1 MAQQSMPKIFHNP
14 CKNPSVPLSYLFKP
28 IQNVCVC
35 VCWGGGGGGGGG
47 GEKTPQTSFSP
58 VTSTNVRTRPHN
70 FLTFGFNPFDK
81 LV

>member
-14 CKNPSVPLSYLFKP
+14 CKNPSVPLSYLFKM
-28 IQNVCVC
+28 C
-35 VCWGGGGGGGGG
+35 VCWGAGGAGEGGD
-47 GEKTPQTSFSP
+47 KKPYTSFSP

>member
-35 VCWGGGGGGGGG
+35 VCWVGGGGGGGGG
-47 GEKTPQTSFSP
+47 
-58 VTSTNVRTRPHN
+58 
-70 FLTFGFNPFDK
+70 
-81 LV
+81 

>member
-35 VCWGGGGGGGGG
+35 VLGGG
-47 GEKTPQTSFSP
+47 GEAGEGGDKKPHTSFSP

>member
-47 GEKTPQTSFSP
+47 GEKKPHTSFSP

>member
-14 CKNPSVPLSYLFKP
+14 CKNPSVPLSYLSKP

-35 VCWGGGGGGGGG
+35 LGGGAGGAT
-47 GEKTPQTSFSP
+47 TPHTSFSP

>member
-35 VCWGGGGGGGGG
+35 WGAGGAGEGGD
-47 GEKTPQTSFSP
+47 KKPYTSFSP
-58 VTSTNVRTRPHN
+58 VTSTKVRTRPHN

>member
-35 VCWGGGGGGGGG
+35 VLGGGGGGAGEGGD
-47 GEKTPQTSFSP
+47 KKPHTSFYP

>member
-1 MAQQSMPKIFHNP
+1 MPKIFHNP
-14 CKNPSVPLSYLFKP
+14 CKNPSVSLSYLFKP
-28 IQNVCVC
+28 IQNVCVLGR
-35 VCWGGGGGGGGG
+35 GGRGAGEGGD
-47 GEKTPQTSFSP
+47 KKPHTSFSP